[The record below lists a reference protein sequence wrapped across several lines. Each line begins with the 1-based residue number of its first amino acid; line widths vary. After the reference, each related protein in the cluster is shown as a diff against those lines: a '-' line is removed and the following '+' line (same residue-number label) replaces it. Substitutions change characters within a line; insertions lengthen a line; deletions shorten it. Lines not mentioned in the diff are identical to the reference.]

1 MRKQWEMWGQSSHL
15 SFCIV
20 KQTLTDI
27 ATNQPRASVGC
38 PLFIVRATT
47 LDTAII
53 CGLISAASAIIVSV
67 ITAVYN
73 NKLIVY
79 RLEQL
84 EKKMDGNSEL
94 TKRVVVLETKVEALE
109 NDGK

>member
-1 MRKQWEMWGQSSHL
+1 M
-15 SFCIV
+15 
-20 KQTLTDI
+20 
-27 ATNQPRASVGC
+27 
-38 PLFIVRATT
+38 RATT

-53 CGLISAASAIIVSV
+53 CGIISAASAIIVSV

-84 EKKMDGNSEL
+84 ENKMDGTAEL
-94 TKRVVVLETKVEALE
+94 TKRVVILETKIEALE
-109 NDGK
+109 SDGK

>member
-1 MRKQWEMWGQSSHL
+1 MVTCNQL
-15 SFCIV
+15 
-20 KQTLTDI
+20 
-27 ATNQPRASVGC
+27 ATNLQLLTEDSFGG
-38 PLFIVRATT
+38 PLSIEDNAM
-47 LDTAII
+47 DTAII

-84 EKKMDGNSEL
+84 EKKMDGNAEL

-109 NDGK
+109 NDGR

>member
-1 MRKQWEMWGQSSHL
+1 M
-15 SFCIV
+15 
-20 KQTLTDI
+20 
-27 ATNQPRASVGC
+27 
-38 PLFIVRATT
+38 
-47 LDTAII
+47 DTAII

-73 NKLIVY
+73 NKLIMY

-84 EKKMDGNSEL
+84 EKKMDKHNNVIE
-94 TKRVVVLETKVEALE
+94 RVTVLETKVADLE

>member
-1 MRKQWEMWGQSSHL
+1 MRIYPM
-15 SFCIV
+15 
-20 KQTLTDI
+20 D
-27 ATNQPRASVGC
+27 
-38 PLFIVRATT
+38 TT
-47 LDTAII
+47 II

-73 NKLIVY
+73 NKLIMY

-84 EKKMDGNSEL
+84 EKKMDKHNNVIE
-94 TKRVVVLETKVEALE
+94 RVTVLETKVADLE

>member
-1 MRKQWEMWGQSSHL
+1 M
-15 SFCIV
+15 
-20 KQTLTDI
+20 
-27 ATNQPRASVGC
+27 
-38 PLFIVRATT
+38 
-47 LDTAII
+47 DTAII

-84 EKKMDGNSEL
+84 EKKMDKHNNVIE
-94 TKRVVVLETKVEALE
+94 RVTILETKVKDLE

>member
-1 MRKQWEMWGQSSHL
+1 
-15 SFCIV
+15 
-20 KQTLTDI
+20 
-27 ATNQPRASVGC
+27 
-38 PLFIVRATT
+38 

-73 NKLIVY
+73 NKLLMY
-79 RLEQL
+79 RIEQL
-84 EKKMDGNSEL
+84 EKKMDKHNNVIE
-94 TKRVVVLETKVEALE
+94 RVTVLETKVADLE

>member
-1 MRKQWEMWGQSSHL
+1 M
-15 SFCIV
+15 
-20 KQTLTDI
+20 
-27 ATNQPRASVGC
+27 
-38 PLFIVRATT
+38 
-47 LDTAII
+47 DTAII

-73 NKLIVY
+73 NKLIMY

-84 EKKMDGNSEL
+84 EKKMDKHNNVIE
-94 TKRVVVLETKVEALE
+94 RVTILETKVADIE

>member
-1 MRKQWEMWGQSSHL
+1 M
-15 SFCIV
+15 
-20 KQTLTDI
+20 
-27 ATNQPRASVGC
+27 
-38 PLFIVRATT
+38 
-47 LDTAII
+47 DTAII

-67 ITAVYN
+67 ITAIYN

-84 EKKMDGNSEL
+84 EKKMDKHNSVIE
-94 TKRVVVLETKVEALE
+94 RVTILETKVADLE

>member
-1 MRKQWEMWGQSSHL
+1 MGRL
-15 SFCIV
+15 SGRSF
-20 KQTLTDI
+20 LI
-27 ATNQPRASVGC
+27 A
-38 PLFIVRATT
+38 RATT
-47 LDTAII
+47 MDTAII

>member
-1 MRKQWEMWGQSSHL
+1 M
-15 SFCIV
+15 
-20 KQTLTDI
+20 
-27 ATNQPRASVGC
+27 
-38 PLFIVRATT
+38 
-47 LDTAII
+47 DTAII
-53 CGLISAASAIIVSV
+53 CGIISAASAIIVSV

-84 EKKMDGNSEL
+84 EKKMDKHNSVIE
-94 TKRVVVLETKVEALE
+94 RVTVLETKVKDLE

>member
-1 MRKQWEMWGQSSHL
+1 M
-15 SFCIV
+15 
-20 KQTLTDI
+20 
-27 ATNQPRASVGC
+27 
-38 PLFIVRATT
+38 
-47 LDTAII
+47 DTAII

-84 EKKMDGNSEL
+84 ENKMDGTAEL
-94 TKRVVVLETKVEALE
+94 TKRVVILETKIEALE
-109 NDGK
+109 SDGK

>member
-1 MRKQWEMWGQSSHL
+1 M
-15 SFCIV
+15 
-20 KQTLTDI
+20 
-27 ATNQPRASVGC
+27 
-38 PLFIVRATT
+38 
-47 LDTAII
+47 DTAII

-73 NKLIVY
+73 NKLIMY

-84 EKKMDGNSEL
+84 EIKMDKHNNVIE
-94 TKRVVVLETKVEALE
+94 RVTVLETKVAELE

>member
-1 MRKQWEMWGQSSHL
+1 MMRIPPM
-15 SFCIV
+15 
-20 KQTLTDI
+20 
-27 ATNQPRASVGC
+27 
-38 PLFIVRATT
+38 
-47 LDTAII
+47 DTAII

-73 NKLIVY
+73 NKLIMY

-84 EKKMDGNSEL
+84 EKKMDKHNNVIE
-94 TKRVVVLETKVEALE
+94 RVTILETKVQDLE

>member
-1 MRKQWEMWGQSSHL
+1 MRIPPM
-15 SFCIV
+15 
-20 KQTLTDI
+20 
-27 ATNQPRASVGC
+27 
-38 PLFIVRATT
+38 
-47 LDTAII
+47 DTAII

-73 NKLIVY
+73 NKLIMY

-84 EKKMDGNSEL
+84 EKKMDKHNNVIE
-94 TKRVVVLETKVEALE
+94 RVTVLETKVQDLE

>member
-1 MRKQWEMWGQSSHL
+1 M
-15 SFCIV
+15 
-20 KQTLTDI
+20 
-27 ATNQPRASVGC
+27 
-38 PLFIVRATT
+38 
-47 LDTAII
+47 DTAII

-73 NKLIVY
+73 NKLIMY

-84 EKKMDGNSEL
+84 EKKMDKHNSVIE
-94 TKRVVVLETKVEALE
+94 RVTVLETKVAELE

>member
-1 MRKQWEMWGQSSHL
+1 MRIPPM
-15 SFCIV
+15 
-20 KQTLTDI
+20 
-27 ATNQPRASVGC
+27 
-38 PLFIVRATT
+38 
-47 LDTAII
+47 DTAII

-73 NKLIVY
+73 NKLIMY

-84 EKKMDGNSEL
+84 EIKMDKHNNVIE
-94 TKRVVVLETKVEALE
+94 RVTILETKVQDLE

>member
-1 MRKQWEMWGQSSHL
+1 M
-15 SFCIV
+15 
-20 KQTLTDI
+20 
-27 ATNQPRASVGC
+27 
-38 PLFIVRATT
+38 
-47 LDTAII
+47 DTAII

-73 NKLIVY
+73 NKLLVY

-84 EKKMDGNSEL
+84 EKKMDKHNNVIE
-94 TKRVVVLETKVEALE
+94 RVTVLETKVADLE

>member
-1 MRKQWEMWGQSSHL
+1 
-15 SFCIV
+15 
-20 KQTLTDI
+20 
-27 ATNQPRASVGC
+27 
-38 PLFIVRATT
+38 

-73 NKLIVY
+73 NKLIMY

-84 EKKMDGNSEL
+84 EKKMDKHNSVIE
-94 TKRVVVLETKVEALE
+94 RVTVLETKVADLE